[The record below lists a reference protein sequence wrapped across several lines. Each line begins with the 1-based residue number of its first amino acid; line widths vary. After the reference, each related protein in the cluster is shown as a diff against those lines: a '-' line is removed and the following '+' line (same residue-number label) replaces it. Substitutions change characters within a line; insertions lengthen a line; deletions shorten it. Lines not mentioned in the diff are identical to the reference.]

1 VWNAIKDELVSEV
14 NDIKQGHASNFENF
28 MTAVID
34 EKAFNRVSGAIDRA
48 HADSTITVAAGG
60 TYDRSEGWFI
70 RPTVL
75 VGTDPTSE
83 FFTEEYFG
91 PVLAVYVYPDN
102 SWRDVLVQ
110 MEGIA
115 KYALTGAVIAQDRD
129 AINEISHALRFAA
142 GNFYIND
149 KPTGAVVGQQ
159 PFGGGRAS
167 GTNDKAGA
175 ASNLMRWTSARSIKE
190 TMVPAT
196 DYRYPVLQPE

>member
-1 VWNAIKDELVSEV
+1 
-14 NDIKQGHASNFENF
+14 

-34 EKAFNRVSGAIDRA
+34 EKAFKRVSGAIDRA
-48 HADSTITVAAGG
+48 HADKSIDVVAGG
-60 TYDRSEGWFI
+60 KYDGSQGWFI

-83 FFTEEYFG
+83 FFTDEYFG
-91 PVLAVYVYPDN
+91 PVLAIYVYEDN
-102 SWRDVLVQ
+102 NWRATLTQ
-110 MEGIA
+110 MESVA
-115 KYALTGAVIAQDRD
+115 KYALTGAIIAQDRD
-129 AINEISHALRFAA
+129 AITEMSESLRFAA

-175 ASNLMRWTSARSIKE
+175 AINLMRWTSDRSIKE
-190 TMVPAT
+190 TMVPAQN
-196 DYRYPVLQPE
+196 YRYPFMD